1 MYGDQDIQ
9 FTCTEICHFVP
20 NTFNIWSIIIQSVFI
35 DNHPTS
41 TFNPQTLNKLNSK
54 HLSICVDY

>member
-20 NTFNIWSIIIQSVFI
+20 NTYNIWSIIIQSVFI

-41 TFNPQTLNKLNSK
+41 TFNAQT
-54 HLSICVDY
+54 